1 MKRRDFVKTAGIG
14 SAALM
19 SFPSIA
25 HAVTG
30 RLLQP
35 SAPKKVGPPA
45 ETFLI
50 LLQGTYEPVER
61 CDDLGLSGV
70 DLCDGS
76 YSTTLIYPVSGL
88 DAKVKKQGNGKGDKA
103 IGKFYVQ
110 FTGTLAVYDLP
121 GGALKMEFTGSDIA
135 PVPDGQ
141 GGTFFVGTF
150 ELAITEATGVYQSFV
165 GGHNTMVDT
174 LHQLADG
181 NFVEHCYCIIS
192 H

>member
-1 MKRRDFVKTAGIG
+1 MKRRDFVRTVGIG

-25 HAVTG
+25 HATG
-30 RLLQP
+30 GLLP
-35 SAPKKVGPPA
+35 ALAPKKVGPPA

-88 DAKVKKQGNGKGDKA
+88 DAKVKKPVDGKSDKA

-110 FTGTLAVYDLP
+110 FAGTLAVYDLP
-121 GGALKMEFTGSDIA
+121 EGALKMEFTGSDIA

-150 ELAITEATGVYQSFV
+150 ELAITEATGIYQSFA

>member
-19 SFPSIA
+19 SFPVIA
-25 HAVTG
+25 HAVPG
-30 RLLQP
+30 RVLPP
-35 SAPKKVGPPA
+35 STAKKGQPPA

-50 LLQGTYEPVER
+50 LLEGLYEPVER

-88 DAKVKKQGNGKGDKA
+88 DAKVKKHGNGNGDKP

-110 FTGTLAVYDLP
+110 FAGMLAVYDLP
-121 GGALKMEFTGSDIA
+121 DGAIKMEFTGSDVKE
-135 PVPDGQ
+135 VPDGQ
-141 GGTFFVGTF
+141 GGVFIVGTF
-150 ELAITEATGVYQSFV
+150 ELAITDATGIYQSFI
-165 GGHNTMVDT
+165 GGHNTMVDV
-174 LHQLADG
+174 LHGLGDG
-181 NFVEHCYCIIS
+181 NFVEHCYCNIS